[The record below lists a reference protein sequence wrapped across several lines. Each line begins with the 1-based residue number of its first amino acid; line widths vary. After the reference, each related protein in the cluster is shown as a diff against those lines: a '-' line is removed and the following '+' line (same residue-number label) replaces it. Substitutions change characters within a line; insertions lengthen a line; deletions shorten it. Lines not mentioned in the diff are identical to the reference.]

1 MTRIAL
7 KGLYVITD
15 ARLIGGERLI
25 PAVESAIRGGAR
37 WVQYRDKQRDHSRR
51 LSEATALADCCRRHH
66 VGFIVNDDIEL
77 ALASRADGVHLG
89 EEDPS
94 LPRARRILGSQAII
108 GISCY
113 DRLDAATEAEQ
124 QGADYVAFGSVFPS
138 PTKPEAVHADLALI
152 CQARATLSIPV
163 CAIGGINAG
172 NAAQVAAAGADMLA
186 VISGVFSEDDIE
198 SVARRIAS
206 AFDAS
211 KRSG

>member
-15 ARLIGGERLI
+15 TRLIGGERLI

-94 LPRARRILGSQAII
+94 LQRARRILGPQAII

-113 DRLDAATEAEQ
+113 DRLEAAAEVER

-138 PTKPEAVHADLALI
+138 PTKPDAVHADLALI
-152 CQARATLSIPV
+152 RQARAALSIPV

-186 VISGVFSEDDIE
+186 VISGVFSVDDIE
-198 SVARRIAS
+198 SAARRIAS

-211 KRSG
+211 KLAG